1 MADLLDEIL
10 ALEEATKACLPKLA
24 DDPVLQ
30 KNNFEISTIMI
41 SDFEYHSSSGRKYVV
56 LEPCGPLSYYIAEIM
71 RELLAEEN
79 IDAWVTFHY

>member
-30 KNNFEISTIMI
+30 KSDFEISTIMI

-56 LEPCGPLSYYIAEIM
+56 LEPCGPLSYYIAEVM